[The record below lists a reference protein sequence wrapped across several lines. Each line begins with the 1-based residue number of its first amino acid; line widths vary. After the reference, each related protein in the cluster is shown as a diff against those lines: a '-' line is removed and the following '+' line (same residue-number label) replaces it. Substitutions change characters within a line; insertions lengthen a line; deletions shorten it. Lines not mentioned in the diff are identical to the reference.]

1 MSKGKLLVV
10 DDDKDFVVA
19 LAGRLDARGFET
31 IKAFDGKEGLEKVY
45 AEKPDAI
52 ILDVTMPDING
63 FDVCKKLKTDEN
75 CKEIPIIML
84 TGRSN
89 PEDVKLA
96 KDMGADAYF
105 TKPFELDMLLY
116 EVYALLRM
124 KKKKSTEERN
134 PGLDG
139 K

>member
-10 DDDKDFVVA
+10 DDDRDFVTA
-19 LAGRLDARGFET
+19 LAGRLDSRGFET
-31 IKAFDGKEGLEKVY
+31 IKAFNGTEGLEKVY

-105 TKPFELDMLLY
+105 TKPFELDLLLY
-116 EVYALLRM
+116 EVYELLRR
-124 KKKKSTEERN
+124 KKKKTAGEQ
-134 PGLDG
+134 
-139 K
+139 